1 MYIRRIRLSYNHQAY
16 AVKFSIVFS
25 HPFLFLQYWHG
36 MEKSVF
42 QASTVIGILPRFIYE
57 CLDLC
62 FSEACFQ
69 FLSSLDD
76 DE

>member
-1 MYIRRIRLSYNHQAY
+1 MYIPHIRLSNNHQAY

-25 HPFLFLQYWHG
+25 HPFFYSFTIGMAWKNLFSRHL
-36 MEKSVF
+36 
-42 QASTVIGILPRFIYE
+42 IGIWPRFIYE

>member
-1 MYIRRIRLSYNHQAY
+1 MYIRRIRLSNNHQAY

-42 QASTVIGILPRFIYE
+42 QASNWNLASFHLLVSGLV
-57 CLDLC
+57 
-62 FSEACFQ
+62 
-69 FLSSLDD
+69 FL
-76 DE
+76 